1 MKLEREQNKVE
12 NEIDSKIRVKK
23 KKRRGDVI
31 QQYIVNGHA
40 INNLEI
46 PQLEVTEEKSLGI
59 LVDV

>member
-1 MKLEREQNKVE
+1 MKLEREQNKVQ

-23 KKRRGDVI
+23 RGGGDVI
-31 QQYIVNGHA
+31 EQYIVNGHA

-46 PQLEVTEEKSLGI
+46 PQLEVTEEKGLGI